1 MKKRK
6 LFWIILL
13 GICTIFTKRVT
24 FAETGGENSEEGFKV
39 IEKNLETGETRTI
52 IIPDMC
58 STEEEMKQS
67 SSKNTASELALN
79 VLKGTRVVFGD
90 DSRIRVGLE
99 DTNMLPFSPIGML
112 RGRLEGDPG
121 YSSATAFMV
130 GPDTAVTA
138 AHNFYYIDGR
148 YLKDITFT
156 PGKNGYSAPFG
167 MTSVEGFVYYPQQW
181 ADSFDRE
188 YDWAVF
194 KTSSDI
200 GNSCGWLG
208 FMKATNLELENQLAV
223 LSGYPTMYTKQD
235 GYGEQWFTEDR
246 ILLASDLQIYYQMDT
261 SGGNSGSPLI
271 RYIDDFYVVGINSRE
286 YPSGD
291 PSFNA
296 GARINEDF
304 YNMIAYYK
312 TK

>member
-1 MKKRK
+1 
-6 LFWIILL
+6 
-13 GICTIFTKRVT
+13 
-24 FAETGGENSEEGFKV
+24 
-39 IEKNLETGETRTI
+39 
-52 IIPDMC
+52 
-58 STEEEMKQS
+58 
-67 SSKNTASELALN
+67 
-79 VLKGTRVVFGD
+79 
-90 DSRIRVGLE
+90 
-99 DTNMLPFSPIGML
+99 
-112 RGRLEGDPG
+112 
-121 YSSATAFMV
+121 
-130 GPDTAVTA
+130 
-138 AHNFYYIDGR
+138 
-148 YLKDITFT
+148 
-156 PGKNGYSAPFG
+156 
-167 MTSVEGFVYYPQQW
+167 
-181 ADSFDRE
+181 
-188 YDWAVF
+188 
-194 KTSSDI
+194 
-200 GNSCGWLG
+200 
-208 FMKATNLELENQLAV
+208 ENQLAV